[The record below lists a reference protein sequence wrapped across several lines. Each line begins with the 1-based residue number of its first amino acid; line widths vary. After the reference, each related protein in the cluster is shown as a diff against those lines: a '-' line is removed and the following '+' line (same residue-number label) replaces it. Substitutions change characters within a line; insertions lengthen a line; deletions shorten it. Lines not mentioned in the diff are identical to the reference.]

1 MWNQLLVVKL
11 VHKPN
16 IRLTTYK
23 EVNNKYIWG
32 ELMVNIIPD
41 IKVGN
46 KGTRLRIRITK
57 VKDGIPPDQITGE
70 PDQREPVDLRT
81 ADQTWVELEIPK
93 GKRLPLLPANI
104 IDDINGLIE
113 HVDTVGVFTVDG
125 RWKIRGKVLFDSGN
139 EFSGT
144 WTGFLVGD

>member
-1 MWNQLLVVKL
+1 LVVKL
-11 VHKPN
+11 VHKSN

-23 EVNNKYIWG
+23 QVNNKYIWG

-46 KGTRLRIRITK
+46 IGTRLRIRITK
-57 VKDGIPPDQITGE
+57 VKDNIPPDQITGE

-81 ADQTWVELEIPK
+81 ADETFVILELPK
-93 GKRLPLLPANI
+93 GKRLPPLPATV
-104 IDDINGLIE
+104 IDAINGLIE

-125 RWKIRGKVLFDSGN
+125 RWKIRGSVIFDSGN
-139 EFSGT
+139 TFKGT